1 MSRYSAYCLLPSAF
15 CLLLT
20 AFRPSRDTGTI
31 ASILADIGYY
41 VKKFMYSMGNN
52 LCDQRGEDSLSE
64 GCPSARPSAAGAR
77 SQVSECGRSVP
88 LFRGVTSQRAVI
100 RCDESPHS
108 ETSVTNSR
116 SA

>member
-52 LCDQRGEDSLSE
+52 LCVWGEMDNLSE
-64 GCPSARPSAAGAR
+64 GERGA
-77 SQVSECGRSVP
+77 SGSEPVGMVP
-88 LFRGVTSQRAVI
+88 TVTAF
-100 RCDESPHS
+100 
-108 ETSVTNSR
+108 VTVL
-116 SA
+116 